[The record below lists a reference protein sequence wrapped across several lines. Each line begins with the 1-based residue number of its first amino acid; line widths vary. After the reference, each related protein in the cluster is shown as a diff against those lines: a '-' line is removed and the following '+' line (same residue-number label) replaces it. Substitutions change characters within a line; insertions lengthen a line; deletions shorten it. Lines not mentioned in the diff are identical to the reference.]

1 MDDDEILIHP
11 LMVATL
17 LGTHDITGDIA
28 LVASVWDDA
37 ADATT
42 RPTCV
47 GRLRASTDVAFDSC
61 GLSPTIQSE
70 LGLSSLAHVRLRW
83 LTHPPLLPLCILLTP
98 LSAMDNV
105 IDRFLSWSQSCGLM
119 YVLSSQNRIT
129 LDTDMQ
135 VVVTIQFN
143 DPNHET
149 AVHEYVIVGDGF
161 YLPRRQDVA
170 MGTAT
175 QQDAVG
181 AVVIPDQLV
190 TFPGMEPIMTTLWK
204 RLFPVLGRDG
214 CGVRTRMGSV
224 SPPGSIVLHGPR
236 GTGKSSVLAA
246 LQAKCKLSFGVMCD
260 TVAVPCRNLRGLKM
274 DSVKAALTAAFDRA
288 THLAPCLVTLDD
300 IDALMPPEDDTSG
313 AAGMSEQSRRLA
325 EHVAAHHAA
334 AIVSQVDSTCDS
346 NWPVFATA
354 CSKKSVA
361 VVATAREAQSMHPLL
376 RTCGLFDRPI
386 ALSLPDAVAREC
398 ILRGLVNR
406 AEAVYPPTDEQ
417 VQGAVQKT
425 EGFSVRD
432 LTQVVDR
439 AVHHATIRTRQST
452 TQDRMSLDLLA
463 GLEGFTPAALRGVE
477 LFKSS
482 VQWSDIGGLHDIRQ
496 TLKDTL
502 ELPTKLYAA
511 APIKLPSGLLL
522 FGPPG
527 CGKTLLAN
535 AVANE
540 CGLNFISVK
549 GPEVLNKYIGA
560 SEQAVRDLF
569 ARAAAAA
576 PSVLFLDEF
585 DAMAPRRG
593 ADNTGVTDRVVN
605 QLLTFLDGVESRF
618 PNVQDRLD
626 ILQAVSRKMDLADD
640 VSMVLPSVAQQTEL
654 YSGADLQAVMYAAQL
669 EAVHASIPFADDWD
683 MEFQDSS
690 DSVSFSPKVP
700 HHASKVCA
708 SHVQKALA
716 ASRPSASIDAKRR
729 YDRMYGSFN
738 NSSQQPRVTE
748 FKTAES
754 NLTFD
759 RSDAAHST
767 QRSALY

>member
-325 EHVAAHHAA
+325 EHVAA
-334 AIVSQVDSTCDS
+334 V
-346 NWPVFATA
+346 
-354 CSKKSVA
+354 
-361 VVATAREAQSMHPLL
+361 
-376 RTCGLFDRPI
+376 RPS
-386 ALSLPDAVAREC
+386 LSLPDAVAREC

>member
-149 AVHEYVIVGDGF
+149 AAHEYVIVGDGF

-190 TFPGMEPIMTTLWK
+190 TFPGMEPIVTTLWK

-246 LQAKCKLSFGVMCD
+246 LQFKCKLSFGVMCD
-260 TVAVPCRNLRGLKM
+260 TVAVPCRDLRGLKM

-325 EHVAAHHAA
+325 EHVAA
-334 AIVSQVDSTCDS
+334 V
-346 NWPVFATA
+346 
-354 CSKKSVA
+354 
-361 VVATAREAQSMHPLL
+361 
-376 RTCGLFDRPI
+376 RPS
-386 ALSLPDAVAREC
+386 LSLPDAVAREC

-452 TQDRMSLDLLA
+452 TQDRMSLNLLA

-502 ELPTKLYAA
+502 ELPTKL
-511 APIKLPSGLLL
+511 LPSGLLL

-605 QLLTFLDGVESRF
+605 QLLTFLDGVESRQGVYVLAATSRPDMIDPALLRPGRLDKSLYCGMNVHTSFRYHGNARETDLLDSSGAWIGF

-654 YSGADLQAVMYAAQL
+654 YSGADLQAVRVAT
-669 EAVHASIPFADDWD
+669 S
-683 MEFQDSS
+683 
-690 DSVSFSPKVP
+690 
-700 HHASKVCA
+700 
-708 SHVQKALA
+708 
-716 ASRPSASIDAKRR
+716 
-729 YDRMYGSFN
+729 YG
-738 NSSQQPRVTE
+738 
-748 FKTAES
+748 
-754 NLTFD
+754 
-759 RSDAAHST
+759 
-767 QRSALY
+767 